1 MQTLSVF
8 KNERLRYVRYQNS
21 SKTEIKTILL
31 CLYGIEHSLRLVN
44 DIRILA
50 SYPHFSLI
58 SAFYPHIRILPSYP
72 HFTLISAFYPHIRIL
87 PSYPHFT
94 LISAFYPHIRILP
107 SYPSVRPHPRFTLTL
122 HGRLQMVVTRP
133 LH

>member
-1 MQTLSVF
+1 MIFTMLHDALIDSYPQVQTLSVL
-8 KNERLRYVRYQNS
+8 KTERLRYVRYQNS

-44 DIRILA
+44 DIRIL
-50 SYPHFSLI
+50 
-58 SAFYPHIRILPSYP
+58 PSYP
-72 HFTLISAFYPHIRIL
+72 HFTLIPAFYPHICIL

-107 SYPSVRPHPRFTLTL
+107 SYPSVRPSASAFYPNPGKHCVIGFI
-122 HGRLQMVVTRP
+122 
-133 LH
+133 